1 MVEYTR
7 SQQTVKHMDFKIWFE
22 TEKQLHKYFYYLIS
36 NICRE
41 FTEHEVEADMKQG
54 AQLRSTNKETE
65 FHSHEQTVLS
75 MFPKNQVYVL

>member
-1 MVEYTR
+1 
-7 SQQTVKHMDFKIWFE
+7 
-22 TEKQLHKYFYYLIS
+22 
-36 NICRE
+36 
-41 FTEHEVEADMKQG
+41 MKQG